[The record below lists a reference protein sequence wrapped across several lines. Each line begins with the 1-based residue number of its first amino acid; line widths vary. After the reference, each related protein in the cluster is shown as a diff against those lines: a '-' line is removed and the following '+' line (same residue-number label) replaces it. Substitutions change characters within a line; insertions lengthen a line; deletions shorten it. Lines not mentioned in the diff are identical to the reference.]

1 MGFKYDPNT
10 YNLSFEEGHPLHG
23 LHVKV
28 RSIGLGKFSNLTS
41 LAVAAQGL
49 TLDDVS
55 ESKALEAMETAM
67 KAVEGMLELFASA
80 LVSWDLED
88 MEGTPI
94 PATLEGLQ
102 GLDSEFVMQII
113 TEWQTVIGGVS
124 PSLGKGSASGGTS
137 EAPVPSIQMPEM
149 VAL

>member
-10 YNLSFEEGHPLHG
+10 YSLSFEEGHALHG

-28 RSIGLGKFSNLTS
+28 RSVPLGEFSKITS
-41 LAVAAQGL
+41 LALHA
-49 TLDDVS
+49 
-55 ESKALEAMETAM
+55 ESAIKSGKPDADALKAIDGMFEA
-67 KAVEGMLELFASA
+67 FAKS

-88 MEGTPI
+88 ADDRPI

-102 GLDSEFVMQII
+102 GLDFEFVMMLVQ
-113 TEWQTVIGGVS
+113 EWMTVIGGVS
-124 PSLGKGSASGGTS
+124 DSLGKGSVSGATS
-137 EAPVPSIQMPEM
+137 PVPPIQMPEM